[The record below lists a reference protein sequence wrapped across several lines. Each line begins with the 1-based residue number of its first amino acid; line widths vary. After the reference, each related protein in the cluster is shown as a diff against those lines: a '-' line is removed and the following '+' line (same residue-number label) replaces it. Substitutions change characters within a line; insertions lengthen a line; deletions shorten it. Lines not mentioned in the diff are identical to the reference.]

1 MATNLCCCCPNNSL
15 IEARL
20 AQIEI
25 TLVQINDNV
34 NQIHAEINY
43 IRQND
48 LASLTDKLGQ
58 MSQMSQSKA
67 FPNPQISPINLNQ
80 EQSIFNVLP
89 IHSTGPAQSAPI
101 KVTDRAA
108 IFIIDKMNESNGQ
121 SGINDF
127 SLLDK
132 QS

>member
-1 MATNLCCCCPNNSL
+1 M
-15 IEARL
+15 
-20 AQIEI
+20 EI

-43 IRQND
+43 VRQND
-48 LASLTDKLGQ
+48 LASLSDKLAQ
-58 MSQMSQSKA
+58 MSQMSQSRA
-67 FPNPQISPINLNQ
+67 FPNPQISSENLNQ

-101 KVTDRAA
+101 KITDRTA